1 MVCCPCRSADG
12 GDQPILH
19 RDLKSPNVL
28 LTARPGSGE
37 PVTCKVTDFG
47 LSRDKQLES
56 AGGQDTAM
64 MTGCGSVIDNL
75 STLDSDLIDPPRFGR
90 PSSLTLTLCC
100 GVLFAASGAVDG
112 PRDPAGRALQ

>member
-1 MVCCPCRSADG
+1 VVCCPCRSADG

-37 PVTCKVTDFG
+37 LVTCKVTDFG

-64 MTGCGSVIDNL
+64 MTGCGSVIDTP
-75 STLDSDLIDPPRFGR
+75 STLDSDGL
-90 PSSLTLTLCC
+90 
-100 GVLFAASGAVDG
+100 
-112 PRDPAGRALQ
+112 RAWS

>member
-37 PVTCKVTDFG
+37 LVTCKVTDFG

-64 MTGCGSVIDNL
+64 MTGCGSVNRHPVH
-75 STLDSDLIDPPRFGR
+75 SRFRR
-90 PSSLTLTLCC
+90 PSSLVLTLCC

-112 PRDPAGRALQ
+112 ARDPAGRALQRED